1 MRLRLSIGLLL
12 ASLLLVASPVASGQ
26 ESASEE
32 KAIVD
37 GRINAIEDKI
47 DAAREREGILTSEIE
62 VVTDKINALQDDVDA
77 AATRLDQLESV
88 LALHQRKLDRLNEL
102 YALQTRKL
110 VFLQRQHKEAVARL
124 SKRLVEIYTSERT
137 SSLAVVLESG
147 NFSEMLDQLEFLN
160 TIGRQDQKVAGE
172 VEAAKGQMQETRN
185 STRKTRRQVAETTRA
200 VAARTAEQRAVRDR
214 LAWSQRELAT
224 ARRSKRETLVSV
236 EQQKAQY
243 IAEVEGLRAQSAA
256 LADKIRSAQASA
268 PAFPTGQ
275 GSPSSSGFIWPV
287 QGTLTSPFGP
297 RWGRI
302 HEGLDIAAATGT
314 PIVAAA
320 AGRVIVSGWSGGYGY
335 LVVVDHG
342 NGIATAY
349 AHNSSLVASVGQQVV
364 QGQLIAYVGNTGNS
378 FGSHVHFEVRVN
390 GAAVDPLGYL

>member
-12 ASLLLVASPVASGQ
+12 AGLLLVLSPVASGQ
-26 ESASEE
+26 ESTSEK

-47 DAAREREGILTSEIE
+47 DAAREREGVLTSEIE

-77 AATRLDQLESV
+77 AASRLDQLENV
-88 LALHQRKLDRLNEL
+88 LALHQRRLDRLNEL

-137 SSLAVVLESG
+137 SSLSVVLESG

-160 TIGRQDQKVAGE
+160 TIGRQDQRVAGE
-172 VEAAKGQMQETRN
+172 VETAKGQMQEARD

-200 VAARTAEQRAVRDR
+200 VAARTAEQRAIRDR

-243 IAEVEGLRAQSAA
+243 IAEVDGLRAESAA
-256 LADKIRSAQASA
+256 LADQIRSAQASA
-268 PAFPTGQ
+268 PVFSTGN
-275 GSPSSSGFIWPV
+275 GSPSSSGLIWPV

-302 HEGLDIAAATGT
+302 HEGIDIGASTGT

-342 NGIATAY
+342 NGMATAY
-349 AHNSSLVASVGQQVV
+349 AHNSSLVAGVGQQVA

-378 FGSHVHFEVRVN
+378 FGSHLHFEVRVN
-390 GAAVDPLGYL
+390 GGAVDPMGYL